1 MLISICIAMAVIVF
15 LFGYAVANDGMRKH
29 GSHE

>member
-1 MLISICIAMAVIVF
+1 MLISIGIIMAVTVF
-15 LFGYAVANDGMRKH
+15 VFGYAVANDGMRKH